1 MLEAIS
7 EWATGTLR
15 AGGALGL
22 AVVML
27 VENLFPPIPSEGVL
41 PYAGFLVSR
50 GELGLAATLA
60 GSTTGSV
67 VGALVLYAMG
77 RWGGRPL
84 VLRFHK
90 VLRITERDLD
100 RADAWFARS
109 GQLVVLFGRMA
120 PLARSVVSVPA
131 GVARMPLGRFVLL
144 TTLGSLAWNV
154 LLVGAGMALGKRWHQ
169 VSELVGAS
177 TSWVLLAMAGGVA
190 VAAWW
195 WWRRR
200 RGSGRRPSRRPLA

>member
-1 MLEAIS
+1 MTAVLDAIS
-7 EWATGTLR
+7 QWATETMR

-22 AVVML
+22 ALVML

-50 GELGLAATLA
+50 GQLGLAATLA
-60 GSTTGSV
+60 GSTSGSLA
-67 VGALVLYAMG
+67 GALVLYAMG

-84 VLRFHK
+84 VLRFRK

-154 LLVGAGMALGKRWHQ
+154 LLIGGGMALGARWHQ

-177 TSWVLLAMAGGVA
+177 TSWVLL
-190 VAAWW
+190 
-195 WWRRR
+195 
-200 RGSGRRPSRRPLA
+200 

>member
-1 MLEAIS
+1 MLQAIS
-7 EWATGTLR
+7 EWATETLR
-15 AGGALGL
+15 AGGAPGL
-22 AVVML
+22 ALVML
-27 VENLFPPIPSEGVL
+27 IENLFPPIPSEGVL

-50 GELGLAATLA
+50 GELGLASTLA
-60 GSTTGSV
+60 GSTTGSA

-84 VLRFHK
+84 VLRFHR

-109 GQLVVLFGRMA
+109 GQLVVLFGRMV

-131 GVARMPLGRFVLL
+131 GVARMPLGRFILL

-154 LLVGAGMALGKRWHQ
+154 LLVGGGMALGSRWHQ
-169 VSELVGAS
+169 VSELVDAS
-177 TSWVLLAMAGGVA
+177 TSWVMLAMAGGVA

-200 RGSGRRPSRRPLA
+200 RGTDRRGSRRPVA

>member
-1 MLEAIS
+1 MLQAIS
-7 EWATGTLR
+7 EWATETLR
-15 AGGALGL
+15 AGGAPGL
-22 AVVML
+22 ALVML
-27 VENLFPPIPSEGVL
+27 IENLFPPIPSEGVL

-50 GELGLAATLA
+50 GELGLASTLA
-60 GSTTGSV
+60 GSTTGSA

-84 VLRFHK
+84 VLRFHR

-109 GQLVVLFGRMA
+109 GQLVVLFGRMV

-131 GVARMPLGRFVLL
+131 GVARMPLGRFILL

-154 LLVGAGMALGKRWHQ
+154 LLVGGGMALGSRWHQ
-169 VSELVGAS
+169 VSELVDAW
-177 TSWVLLAMAGGVA
+177 TSWVMLAMAGGVA

-200 RGSGRRPSRRPLA
+200 RGTDRRGSRRPVA